1 MTKILRLILHAVLAR
16 SLYSCRAKSKMFQCC
31 LKYVKFWYMY
41 ISMLMYFIKILY
53 MYLYLPQF
61 KNLSFLQFLIS
72 KKAVKVKKGKIDQ
85 LILCINYV
93 H

>member
-31 LKYVKFWYMY
+31 LKYAKFWY
-41 ISMLMYFIKILY
+41 ISMLMYFIKILSSTIQKFNIFAV
-53 MYLYLPQF
+53 P
-61 KNLSFLQFLIS
+61 LIS
-72 KKAVKVKKGKIDQ
+72 KKAVKSQKGKIDQ